1 MKKLILPV
9 VTVLLGTGAAFGT
22 QAAKSTSAKVAV
34 DGYRIDALTG
44 ECVNAIQQCES
55 SGTAPCV
62 WTGDSSTHLVSKI
75 SDDPTMCGQELFFKP

>member
-22 QAAKSTSAKVAV
+22 QAAKSTSARVAV
-34 DGYRIDALTG
+34 NAYRIDALTG
-44 ECVNAIQQCES
+44 ACVDAQQQCET

-62 WTGDSSTHLVSKI
+62 WSGDGGTHLVEKI
-75 SDDPTMCGQELFFKP
+75 SDNPTMCGQELFFKP